1 VGTVV
6 AVGLTLVSPNVTYPK
21 SVREAAAKVLDAEA
35 AKRQAIAARLASAD
49 PVVVMQAHLDVT
61 ALDKAVA
68 KAREDVAKVQGHE
81 RSLVGLEAPWFPLK
95 NPGIVSIP
103 LGFLAVL
110 IGSLLFRDRRSEELW
125 PELYARQNTGIRVA
139 RAAAH

>member
-1 VGTVV
+1 MRIFAMAFCGKDIRNTKRLCKQQPGW
-6 AVGLTLVSPNVTYPK
+6 AIFTK
-21 SVREAAAKVLDAEA
+21 SRGN
-35 AKRQAIAARLASAD
+35 
-49 PVVVMQAHLDVT
+49 P
-61 ALDKAVA
+61 KAVSKA
-68 KAREDVAKVQGHE
+68 KEDLGKVRGHE

-110 IGSLLFRDRRSEELW
+110 IGSLLFRDRRSQELW

-139 RAAAH
+139 KAAVH